1 MSFFSHCW
9 FLTLRVLR
17 HLMRQPW
24 YIALTLIQPII
35 WLVLYGQL
43 FKRVVELPG
52 FQTNSYISFLTPG
65 VIIMS
70 ALFGAGWSGMGVIL
84 DLDRGVMDRFL
95 IAPVSR
101 PAIIIGRLM
110 YLAIVTV
117 VQSLILFTMGFVLG
131 ARYPGG
137 PAGLFVLLIA
147 AISLSLPFGAL
158 SIAMALMARKQESV
172 IGAVNFILLPLTF
185 MSPVFI
191 ASPLMPAWM
200 VAAARFNPLNWAVQ
214 AGRLALAGN
223 PDWSRISIHLTALW
237 AFGLFALWLATRAFR
252 AYQRSA

>member
-1 MSFFSHCW
+1 MMFFSHCW

-52 FQTNSYISFLTPG
+52 FQTSSYISFLTPG

-70 ALFGAGWSGMGVIL
+70 ALFGAGWSGMGMIL

-131 ARYPGG
+131 ARYAGG
-137 PAGLFVLLIA
+137 PPGLFVLLIG

-158 SIAMALMARKQESV
+158 SIAMALVVRKQESV

-191 ASPLMPAWM
+191 ASPLMPGWM
-200 VAAARFNPLNWAVQ
+200 IAASRFNPLNWAVQ

-223 PDWSRISIHLTALW
+223 ADWSLIALRLVSLW
-237 AFGLFALWLATRAFR
+237 GFLLFALFLATRAFR
-252 AYQRSA
+252 SYQRSA

>member
-35 WLVLYGQL
+35 WLGLYGQL
-43 FKRVVELPG
+43 FKHVIELPG

-70 ALFGAGWSGMGVIL
+70 ALFGSGWTGMGVIL
-84 DLDRGVMDRFL
+84 DLDKGVMDRFL
-95 IAPVSR
+95 ISPVSR
-101 PAIIIGRLM
+101 PAIILGRLA

-117 VQSLILFTMGFVLG
+117 VQSLILFSMGYLLG

-137 PAGLFVLLIA
+137 AAGLGVLLIA
-147 AISLSLPFGAL
+147 AISLGLPFGAL
-158 SIAMALMARKQESV
+158 SIAMALMVRKQESV

-200 VAAARFNPLNWAVQ
+200 IAAARFNPLNWAVQ
-214 AGRLALAGN
+214 AGRVALSGQ
-223 PDWSRISIHLTALW
+223 PDWTLISLRLVSLW
-237 AFGLFALWLATRAFR
+237 GFALFAIWLATRAFR

>member
-1 MSFFSHCW
+1 
-9 FLTLRVLR
+9 
-17 HLMRQPW
+17 
-24 YIALTLIQPII
+24 
-35 WLVLYGQL
+35 
-43 FKRVVELPG
+43 
-52 FQTNSYISFLTPG
+52 
-65 VIIMS
+65 MS
-70 ALFGAGWSGMGVIL
+70 ALFGAGWSGMGMIL

-131 ARYPGG
+131 ARYAGG

-147 AISLSLPFGAL
+147 AISLSMPFGAL
-158 SIAMALMARKQESV
+158 SIAMALLVRKQESV

-200 VAAARFNPLNWAVQ
+200 IAASRFNPLNWAVQ
-214 AGRLALAGN
+214 AGRFALAGA
-223 PDWSRISIHLTALW
+223 PDWSRISLRLTALW
-237 AFGLFALWLATRAFR
+237 AFALFALWLATRAFR
-252 AYQRSA
+252 TYQRSA

>member
-1 MSFFSHCW
+1 MSFFNHTW
-9 FLTLRVLR
+9 FLTIRVLR
-17 HLMRQPW
+17 HLLRQPW

-35 WLVLYGQL
+35 WLGLYGQL

-70 ALFGAGWSGMGVIL
+70 ALFGAGWSGMGIIL

-101 PAIIIGRLM
+101 PAIIMGRLT

-117 VQSLILFTMGFVLG
+117 VQSLILFTMGFFLG
-131 ARYPGG
+131 ARYVGGAPGL
-137 PAGLFVLLIA
+137 AVLLIA

-158 SIAMALMARKQESV
+158 SIAMALLVRKQESV

-200 VAAARFNPLNWAVQ
+200 IAASRFNPLNWAVQ

-223 PDWSRISIHLTALW
+223 ADWSVIGLRLLSLW
-237 AFGLFALWLATRAFR
+237 AFALFAIFLATRAFR
-252 AYQRSA
+252 SYQRSA